1 MAGSHTGAWIQD
13 ILAEDNVMFM
23 TDNGLRLKS
32 TPATGGGARRIVF
45 RDTAMRE
52 VGTKNSVSAGADLR
66 QQHQWQPVHSHV
78 VV

>member
-32 TPATGGGARRIVF
+32 TPATGAVRGASSSAIPPCARSAPR
-45 RDTAMRE
+45 TA
-52 VGTKNSVSAGADLR
+52 
-66 QQHQWQPVHSHV
+66 
-78 VV
+78 